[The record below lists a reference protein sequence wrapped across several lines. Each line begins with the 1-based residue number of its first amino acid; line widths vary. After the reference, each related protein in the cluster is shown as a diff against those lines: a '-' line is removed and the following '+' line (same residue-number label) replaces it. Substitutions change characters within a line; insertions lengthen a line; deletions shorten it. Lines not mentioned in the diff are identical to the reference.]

1 MSNLEL
7 LAAMIHGDQAGG
19 LCLSKNNVVTT
30 TVQDHLFQD
39 GHPIDKEYKRLK
51 KNIYRMGSKLQIQW
65 ALFHKVDPN
74 SIPLKTHSQAILK
87 RAQTWTV
94 W

>member
-19 LCLSKNNVVTT
+19 LRLSKNNVVTT

-39 GHPIDKEYKRLK
+39 GHPIDQEHKRFK
-51 KNIYRMGSKLQIQW
+51 KKTSSGW
-65 ALFHKVDPN
+65 DP
-74 SIPLKTHSQAILK
+74 SFKSTAHYF
-87 RAQTWTV
+87 
-94 W
+94 